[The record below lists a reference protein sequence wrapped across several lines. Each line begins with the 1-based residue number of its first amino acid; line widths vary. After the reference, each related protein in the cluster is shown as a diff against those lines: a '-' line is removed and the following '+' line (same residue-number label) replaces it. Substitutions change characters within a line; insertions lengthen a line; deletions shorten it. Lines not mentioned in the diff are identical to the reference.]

1 MTYLLISG
9 VRIESS
15 ERLAIPARREGHER
29 MPGKPGKESAVAGTA
44 RRPNIVFILADDM
57 GFGDFSRFNGGISR
71 TPVLDSLMDQGVCL
85 TQQYT
90 GSPVCNP
97 SRACLLTGRYPHR
110 TGSIDTLERLALR
123 ERTLADMTGVN

>member
-1 MTYLLISG
+1 M
-9 VRIESS
+9 
-15 ERLAIPARREGHER
+15 
-29 MPGKPGKESAVAGTA
+29 AGTA

-110 TGSIDTLERLALR
+110 TGSIDTLEWRGLERLALR
-123 ERTLADMTGVN
+123 ERTLADMLKRAGYRTGLIGKWHLGAFDDRCLHH